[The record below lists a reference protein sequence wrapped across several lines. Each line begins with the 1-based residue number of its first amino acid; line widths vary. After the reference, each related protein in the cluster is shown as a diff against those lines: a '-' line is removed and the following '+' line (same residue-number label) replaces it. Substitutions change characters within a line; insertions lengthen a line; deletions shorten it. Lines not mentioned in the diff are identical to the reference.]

1 MKLFVYY
8 SKVILLN
15 HLVRETLY
23 NFATPSLRN
32 TAAHVKDTRIESG
45 GTCTSFNLSKE
56 PTNNLPKLGLH
67 HIPAK
72 IGQAW
77 KWTILNWSRR
87 QALTL
92 SVWQR
97 LDQPEGDQKPR
108 KFQT

>member
-23 NFATPSLRN
+23 NFATPTLRN

-72 IGQAW
+72 VMSGTHEASGP
-77 KWTILNWSRR
+77 SRVGPGAAR
-87 QALTL
+87 QIESELGVG
-92 SVWQR
+92 SNS
-97 LDQPEGDQKPR
+97 K
-108 KFQT
+108 